1 MNIDE
6 GYIHGSLLS
15 FHTIAEVYV
24 KWKIRANKGNFLSP
38 FSCQVESQYMVS
50 WESSRCHT

>member
-15 FHTIAEVYV
+15 FYAIPGVYV
-24 KWKIRANKGNFLSP
+24 KWKVRANKSNFQSP
-38 FSCQVESQYMVS
+38 ISCQVESQYMVS
-50 WESSRCHT
+50 WESSRFHM